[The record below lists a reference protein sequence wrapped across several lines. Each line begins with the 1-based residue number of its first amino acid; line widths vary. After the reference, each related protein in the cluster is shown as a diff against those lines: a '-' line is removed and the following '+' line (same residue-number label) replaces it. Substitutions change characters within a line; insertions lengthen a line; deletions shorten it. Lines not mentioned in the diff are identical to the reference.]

1 MKSVD
6 EQIAIAREAQR
17 KVDNYTQEQINEVC
31 MAIGWEVYNDENIA
45 QLAKLAVEETG
56 YGRVQDKIAKHKN
69 KILGIVRD
77 ATNPEN
83 VSVGLIERDEAK
95 GISKYAKPVGV
106 VASITPA
113 TNPTATPSSNAVTV
127 LKGRNAVIFRASSRA
142 KKSTKLAVDFMR
154 QGLEKVGAPVDLI
167 QIMEAPTRET
177 TAELLS
183 KVDLIMA
190 TGGGAMVR
198 ACYSSGI
205 PSHGVG
211 PGNAVA
217 IIAEDADVADAIKKV
232 TLSKI
237 FDYATSCS
245 SENSIIVH
253 ESVYDQAL
261 EEIKK
266 NKGYFCNAEERAALG
281 KWLWVT
287 KKNGKV
293 GINPKIVAQ
302 SVEVIAA
309 GAGLSIPEGT
319 DMLVVTG
326 DADIENDRF
335 AEEKLSP
342 VLTIYKYKTWEE
354 GKEILRRNTA
364 NFGSG
369 HSNGIHTCNQAYI
382 EDLGMTA
389 KTSRILVNQPM
400 APANGGNFYNGMP
413 STPTLGAGS
422 WGQTST
428 TDNINYRHFLNVTW
442 LSVPIPESKPTDEE
456 MFGKYWAKIGL

>member
-6 EQIAIAREAQR
+6 ELIAIAREAQR

-31 MAIGWEVYNDENIA
+31 LAIGWEVYNDENIV
-45 QLAKLAVEETG
+45 QLAELAVEETG

-69 KILGIVRD
+69 KILGVLRD
-77 ATNPEN
+77 TQDPKA
-83 VSVGLIERDEAK
+83 VSAGLIERDEAK
-95 GISKYAKPVGV
+95 GISKYAKPAGV
-106 VASITPA
+106 VACITPA
-113 TNPTATPSSNAVTV
+113 TNPTATPSSNAVTI

-142 KKSTKLAVDFMR
+142 KKATKLAIDFMR

-167 QIMEAPTRET
+167 QIMEEPTRET
-177 TAELLS
+177 TAELLQ
-183 KVDLIMA
+183 KADLIVA

-198 ACYSSGI
+198 ACYSSGT

-217 IIAEDADVADAIKKV
+217 IIAEDADVADAIEKV
-232 TLSKI
+232 SLSKV

-261 EEIKK
+261 EELRK
-266 NKGYFCNAEERAALG
+266 NDGYICNAEERDTLE
-281 KWLWVT
+281 KWLWVPN
-287 KKNGKV
+287 KKGKIA
-293 GINPKIVAQ
+293 INPKIVAQ
-302 SVEVIAA
+302 SVDVIAA
-309 GAGLSIPEGT
+309 AAGLSIPEGT
-319 DMLVVTG
+319 EMLVVTG
-326 DADIENDRF
+326 DADIENDRY

-354 GKEILRRNTA
+354 AKEILRRNTA

-369 HSNGIHTCNQAYI
+369 HSNGIHTFNKEYI
-382 EDLGMTA
+382 EDLGMTS

-422 WGQTST
+422 WGETST
-428 TDNINYRHFLNVTW
+428 TENINYRHFINVTW

-456 MFGKYWAKIGL
+456 MFGKLWAKIG